1 MSVDELKTLNIKTI
15 IITTILSAFSFLVA
29 LTWRDAIQ
37 KTLNTFLP
45 EGEGLFYDYLT
56 ALIITLIAVTVTYTL
71 LHLEKRD
78 ILPSKI
84 ENKINNADKKDK

>member
-1 MSVDELKTLNIKTI
+1 MSIKELKTLNIKTI

-45 EGEGLFYDYLT
+45 EGEGLFYDYLI
-56 ALIITLIAVTVTYTL
+56 AIIITIIAVTVTYTL
-71 LHLEKRD
+71 LQIEKRN

-84 ENKINNADKKDK
+84 KNKKNQANKT